1 MMIIQ
6 IVLVIFFLFAL
17 LKVLGRFRL
26 GELKGKE
33 AVSWAMFWIL
43 SILVVVNPNS
53 TSVLAK
59 TLGVGRGVDVIIY
72 LSIALLFFLVFKIFV
87 YLEKIERQ
95 ITKLVRRDTLDQS
108 KKYEGT
114 AHHS

>member
-17 LKVLGRFRL
+17 LKVVNRFRS
-26 GELKGKE
+26 GELNGKE
-33 AVSWAMFWIL
+33 ALAWAVFWML
-43 SILVVVNPNS
+43 SVLVVVNPNS

-59 TLGVGRGVDVIIY
+59 TLGVGRGVDAVMY
-72 LSIALLFFLVFKIFV
+72 LAVTLLFFLVFKIFV
-87 YLEKIERQ
+87 HLERIERQ
-95 ITKLVRRDTLDQS
+95 ITKLVRKDTLDQS

-114 AHHS
+114 TRHS

>member
-17 LKVLGRFRL
+17 LKVSSRFRS
-26 GELKGKE
+26 GELSGKE
-33 AVSWAMFWIL
+33 TLAWTMFWVM
-43 SILVVVNPNS
+43 SAVVVVNPNS
-53 TSVLAK
+53 TSILAK
-59 TLGVGRGVDVIIY
+59 TLGVGRGVDAVIY
-72 LSIALLFFLVFKIFV
+72 LAITLLFFLVFKIFV

-114 AHHS
+114 TRHS